1 MWSYSL
7 TLIGH
12 CKVINWPSFNTVESQ
27 GLGRSKERE
36 RWGNTGQWYSQ
47 NTHNVYEFHSLSCTN
62 TVHGT
67 TLWHE
72 RSLIITNRTLMK
84 QFEILQELP
93 KSDTETWSEQMFK
106 KMFLTNLIITGLPW
120 NLQLVKISIKCKSK
134 VYLYICV
141 HTYTNTQYIRYIYMR
156 LKLVTL

>member
-1 MWSYSL
+1 MRSYSL

-47 NTHNVYEFHSLSCTN
+47 NTHNVYGHSLSCTN
-62 TVHGT
+62 MVHGT

-72 RSLIITNRTLMK
+72 RSLNITNILLMK
-84 QFEILQELP
+84 QFEILQELQ
-93 KSDTETWSEQMFK
+93 KVTQRREVNKCLK

-120 NLQLVKISIKCKSK
+120 NLQLVKISTKCKK
-134 VYLYICV
+134 QGIPVYMCTHIHK
-141 HTYTNTQYIRYIYMR
+141 HTIYAVIYM
-156 LKLVTL
+156 